1 MDIERLT
8 KDLCAWIVEHAT
20 ASDDGEALLEGVCK
34 RLCEAGLPLWRFSV
48 SSTTLDPAHR
58 SIALHWFAQEGI
70 SLVLIPHERSE
81 SEWRQSPIFALIES
95 GEPSARYRLDALR
108 NDRDFPLLRTLKAQG
123 GTDYLLNVVSFAPGT
138 ALRGVAISFATREP
152 DGFDE
157 TAVAVFAAIV
167 PTLGLAIARLLL
179 AHTLRDVLGTYVGP
193 AAAGQVLDGNIRR
206 GQGRTIPAAILLTD
220 LRGFTALSDRADPLA
235 MVAWLNE
242 HFDALGDPV
251 AGNGGEILKF
261 LGDGFL
267 AAFPVP
273 DATDLPCGVCA
284 RALSAATE
292 AIAANAALNARR
304 RAAGLPE
311 LAADLVLHFG
321 EVVYGNVG
329 TGSRLDFT
337 LIGRAVNEAS
347 RIEGH
352 CQAFDRALL
361 ISDSFA
367 SRCEHAFEEVGTV
380 QLRGLTH
387 PQRLWTLPGIGD
399 GAQTASAAPDLG

>member
-1 MDIERLT
+1 MDTERLT
-8 KDLCAWIVEHAT
+8 EDLCAWIIRRAT
-20 ASDDGEALLEGVCK
+20 VSDDGDSLLDGVCR
-34 RLCEAGLPLWRFSV
+34 RLCDAGLPLWRFSV
-48 SSTTLDPAHR
+48 SSATLDPAHR
-58 SIALHWFAQEGI
+58 SIALHWFAQEG
-70 SLVLIPHERSE
+70 LTPVFIPHDRSDI
-81 SEWRQSPIFALIES
+81 EWRQSPIFALIES
-95 GEPSARYRLDALR
+95 GEPSTRYRLDTLR
-108 NDRDFPLLRTLKAQG
+108 NDTRFPLLQALRDLG
-123 GTDYLLNVVSFAPGT
+123 GTDYLLHVVTYAPGT
-138 ALRGVAISFATREP
+138 ALRGVAISFATRDP

-157 TAVAVFAAIV
+157 AAVAVFAAIV
-167 PTLGLAIARLLL
+167 PTLGLAVARLLL

-220 LRGFTALSDRADPLA
+220 LRGFTTLSDRADPLE
-235 MVAWLNE
+235 VVGWLNE

-251 AGNGGEILKF
+251 SNNGGEILKF

-273 DATDLPCGVCA
+273 DANDLPCSVCA
-284 RALSAATE
+284 QALTAATE
-292 AIAANAALNARR
+292 AIAANVALNARR
-304 RAAGLPE
+304 RTAGLPE

-329 TGSRLDFT
+329 TGRRLDFT

-352 CQAFDRALL
+352 CQSFGRALL

-367 SRCEHAFEEVGTV
+367 TRCGRHFEEVGTV
-380 QLRGLTH
+380 QLRGLAS
-387 PQRLWTLPGIGD
+387 PQRLWTLPGLGD
-399 GAQTASAAPDLG
+399 EVQTGAVPG